1 MRSLNQ
7 ARCREARLV
16 IQSGPVYMLA
26 IARRGVTRIEQE
38 AIASAALPPT
48 HKLSSERAQLLREM
62 GFGKQGGGRR
72 NWRREHGRDEIS
84 VERGAVEIVDVL
96 TRVYGIEEHAEVRIE
111 LIEDDTDHPENP
123 ELIAAMRKVAKG
135 WDESIRRAMYTE
147 LLNATFLVPLEPD
160 AGDEIEDSDAF
171 LDLETHE
178 PSSSASARSG
188 TGRPTLAAFSDW
200 RSLRLWEPRGWPYVP
215 VHGSDL
221 FELAHERNPVSFRI
235 NPNGDIGGEL
245 YGHEVEMLVRAVRSF
260 RARHAN

>member
-1 MRSLNQ
+1 MRTLNQ

-26 IARRGVTRIEQE
+26 IARRGMTQIEQE

-48 HKLSSERAQLLREM
+48 HKLSSDRAALLREL
-62 GFGKQGGGRR
+62 GFGKRGGGRR
-72 NWRREHGRDEIS
+72 NWRREHGRDENS

-96 TRVYGIEEHAEVRIE
+96 TRVYGVEEHAEVRIE
-111 LIEDDTDHPENP
+111 LIEDDIDHPENP

-135 WDESIRRAMYTE
+135 WDESIRRSMYTE
-147 LLNATFLVPLEPD
+147 LLNATFLVPLELD
-160 AGDEIEDSDAF
+160 AGEEIEDSEAF
-171 LDLETHE
+171 LDLETHQ
-178 PSSSASARSG
+178 PS
-188 TGRPTLAAFSDW
+188 GRPTLAAFSDW